1 MNEEEKLKKR
11 VVKEDGVKLPDPN
24 PEKKANKIIKKQDCR
39 HPDLKNRFAAVRFL
53 CIVLYTYY
61 KNFFK

>member
-24 PEKKANKIIKKQDCR
+24 PEKKANKIKESIDS
-39 HPDLKNRFAAVRFL
+39 
-53 CIVLYTYY
+53 
-61 KNFFK
+61 